1 MLEHSER
8 LSQIVDKDIVLY
20 INDVQPMCKGK
31 LGELQEEAWEKEIP
45 IIDKETARFL
55 STLLSIYKPK
65 KILEIGCAVGFS
77 SILMSNYIEEGGHIT
92 TIDRFDVM
100 IEKAKANFKKLNVED
115 KITLLEG
122 DAKDILKELD
132 DKYDLIFLDAA
143 KGQYINIINDC
154 LRLLKK
160 DGILIADDIFQ
171 NGLIA
176 KDINDIPKR
185 QRTIHRRLN
194 EFLYKLSNHNDLET
208 SLIPIGDGLMLS
220 HKLKEEVYIEVEK
233 NEKQN

>member
-1 MLEHSER
+1 MNDSDR
-8 LSQIVDKDIVLY
+8 LSKIVDRDIVLY
-20 INDVQPMCKGK
+20 INNVQPICKGK
-31 LGELQEEAWEKEIP
+31 LGDLQKESLDLEIP

-77 SILMSNYIEEGGHIT
+77 SSLMSEYIGDGHIT

-100 IEKAKANFKKLNVED
+100 INKAKANFKKLGVEN

-122 DAKDILKELD
+122 DAKEILGKLD
-132 DKYDLIFLDAA
+132 DKYDMIFLDAA

-160 DGILIADDIFQ
+160 DGIIVADDIFQ
-171 NGLIA
+171 NGLIV
-176 KDINDIPKR
+176 KNIEDIPKR

-194 EFLYKLSNHNDLET
+194 EFIFKMCNNDGLES
-208 SLIPIGDGLMLS
+208 SLIPIGDGVLLT
-220 HKLKEEVYIEVEK
+220 HKIKENVIIEVKKDEK
-233 NEKQN
+233 

>member
-1 MLEHSER
+1 MEKDDR
-8 LSQIVDKDIVLY
+8 LSQIVNRDIVMY
-20 INDVQPMCKGK
+20 INNIQPMCSGK
-31 LGELQEEAWEKEIP
+31 LGELQKESWDNKIP

-77 SILMSNYIEEGGHIT
+77 SSLMSQYIEDGGHIT
-92 TIDRFDVM
+92 TIDRFDIM
-100 IEKAKANFKKLNVED
+100 INKAKNNFKKLDVEE

-122 DAKDILKELD
+122 DARVILKELSCE
-132 DKYDLIFLDAA
+132 YDMVFLDAA

-160 DGILIADDIFQ
+160 GGILIADDIFQ
-171 NGLIA
+171 NGLIT
-176 KDINDIPKR
+176 KNIEDIPKR

-194 EFLYKLSNHNDLET
+194 DFLYKMSNNNGLES
-208 SLIPIGDGLMLS
+208 SLIPIGDGLLLS
-220 HKLKEEVYIEVEK
+220 HKIKENVKIEVNN
-233 NEKQN
+233 NEE